1 MMALNMSAQTPIPA
15 DFFVAQ
21 KLVYAPSSLNLCELV
36 QV

>member
-1 MMALNMSAQTPIPA
+1 MVAFNMSAQTPIPA

-21 KLVYAPSSLNLCELV
+21 KLVYEPSSLNLCELV